1 MSSMKSSL
9 RLEFLWWE
17 AGAAVT
23 VVVAAG
29 RGAVFFIYFSSADL
43 FIFFSFGKFL
53 GKFSSPVLRIIS
65 F

>member
-1 MSSMKSSL
+1 MKISL

-29 RGAVFFIYFSSADL
+29 RGAM
-43 FIFFSFGKFL
+43 FFSFGDFFDLFSFWKFL
-53 GKFSSPVLRIIS
+53 GKLNCPVLRMIP